1 MKREEQPDD
10 PIHVLQ
16 YISDYL
22 HYCVQQMQM
31 FRVFGHQTSEFVGF
45 LNRIIHFV
53 GNRQTKGEDGDGYY
67 HTQKISWIKCSQSFS
82 LLQQRGE
89 SEIYHLLT
97 LIAKQK
103 QMCCI
108 PDSAQLHSSDS
119 TMLYMSHP
127 HFYAILQWPPGG
139 PSSFSGQEKQ
149 YI

>member
-1 MKREEQPDD
+1 M
-10 PIHVLQ
+10 
-16 YISDYL
+16 
-22 HYCVQQMQM
+22 
-31 FRVFGHQTSEFVGF
+31 GF

-67 HTQKISWIKCSQSFS
+67 HTQKISWIKCSQSS
-82 LLQQRGE
+82 HYYSRGE

-108 PDSAQLHSSDS
+108 PDSAQLHSDS